1 MKDLDKLWL
10 GLVEENKDPDRL
22 GRIKVRVQSV
32 FDEIPLE
39 DIPWANP
46 IKTLSSRSY
55 EIPAIGKIVSVFF
68 PNDNLYEPYYMFS
81 DHYNVNL
88 KKKLSDLSEDE
99 YVNFVAVVF
108 DHKTKVYSDD
118 TNLTMDYL
126 YNKITIDNDNI
137 NLELKDNN
145 RKVNI
150 GTKDATQQAVLGNH
164 FFDWFDKFMDKL
176 VQPSSLM
183 GNMGAPILKPEIDG
197 LIVEYK
203 TLRETFVSDH
213 VYIVDDKKVSKL
225 ETEYNSPIMDDGVNI
240 NNESIFN
247 TDSIKEGIGQ
257 DVVDKIREQKNKELE
272 KLKNSLPSDAIEQYA
287 TADDPESFD
296 NDYTEYKE
304 INNSKEILITKER
317 YDEIKSQE
325 LFDSGLEVYYE
336 VDIQDDADSI
346 SYQIE
351 YDEIDYDI
359 IGNNENIYISQD
371 NAIYTDMS
379 EISDTPKL
387 NTKDNNINN
396 KGVSINCKEINQ
408 LTWSYN
414 MKLSDNFTLASLSN
428 KTYYKYN
435 IPDNKKVGN
444 SMYTKYDIA
453 CNLKALAINVLE
465 PIFKECKKRGYGFF
479 ITNAFRNKINS
490 TSQHEIGQAADLQ
503 FLNLNKKNYI
513 IMANWI
519 KNNVPYDQLLFEH
532 RKPHSVWIH
541 VSYNMKGNR
550 TIDSPY
556 PKYATF
562 LNDKTYKRL
571 QIVSVADGQGGFKYA

>member
-304 INNSKEILITKER
+304 INNSKEILISKER